1 MKKATRRRSLG
12 GFFVSLTS
20 LQESPFRHV
29 LLVSKRGELHD
40 RIRFNGEC
48 LTALFAFPI
57 VVCSLL
63 EAEIFLYMSTPRAH
77 NRVFFE
83 LLVTPKVLDKSLVHD
98 LLLDRLINRFPNCR
112 LCGRTT
118 IDTCDYEQRDNEYRQ
133 KRKELVHRYRTS
145 VCYFLVSSL

>member
-1 MKKATRRRSLG
+1 MAFLFHLLLFRSP
-12 GFFVSLTS
+12 
-20 LQESPFRHV
+20 PFRHV

-40 RIRFNGEC
+40 GVSFNGEC

-63 EAEIFLYMSTPRAH
+63 EAEILLYMPTPRSH

-83 LLVTPKVLDKSLVHD
+83 LLVTPEVLDKSLVHD
-98 LLLDRLINRFPNCR
+98 LLLDRLINQLSDCR
-112 LCGRTT
+112 LCRRTA
-118 IDTCDYEQRDNEYRQ
+118 IDACDYEQHDNKCCQ
-133 KRKELVHRYRTS
+133 KRKEFVRHCRTS